1 MPIPTPSILWVDDE
15 VESLEPHRR
24 FLEGKGYRVHAL
36 SNGHDALE
44 YLMTHPVDLV
54 LLDETMP
61 GLSGIE
67 TLARIRRHARHIPV
81 VMVTRNETEDLMDE
95 AIGSQI
101 SDYLIKPVNPHQVLS
116 CLKKIVDNRRLVA
129 ERTAA
134 GYQRQLAA
142 MYGEWDG
149 QSDPEAWADI
159 HRRLIHWELDMEGL
173 DMPGMREIHRA
184 QMQEADAEF
193 FRFVSRNYTAWT
205 DPKRQ
210 EQAPLMSHNLFRRKV
225 LPHAGRGEP
234 LVWIV
239 IDNLRYDQWKA
250 IEPVVSE
257 SFHVREEAAF
267 LSILPT
273 ATHYSRNALFSGL
286 LPADMQRLHP
296 DLWRNED
303 EEGGKNAHEE
313 DFLRAQLRRLRREG
327 LRCSY
332 QKVLT
337 HHDAQ
342 RLADNA
348 HNLLDFDLSV
358 VVYNFVDMLSHAR
371 TEMELLKE
379 LASDEGG
386 YRSLTLS
393 WFMHAPL
400 HQALRRI
407 ADRRMTVVLCTDH
420 GSVRVRNACKV
431 VGDRNSSTNL
441 RYKHG
446 RNLDY
451 APSDVLAFRDPARAG
466 LPSPSLNSSYIFAR
480 PDAFL
485 CYPNHYNQYANL
497 YRNTFQH
504 GGVSMAEMIVPVVRL
519 SGRQAGPLSGG

>member
-1 MPIPTPSILWVDDE
+1 MPQPSVLWVDDE
-15 VESLEPHRR
+15 MESLESHRR
-24 FLEGKGYRVHAL
+24 FLEAKGYRVHAL

-44 YLMTHPVDLV
+44 YLHSHPVDVV

-61 GLSGIE
+61 GLSGLE
-67 TLARIRRHARHIPV
+67 TLTRIRQRTRNVPV

-116 CLKKIVDNRRLVA
+116 CLKKIFDNRRLVA
-129 ERTAA
+129 EKTASD
-134 GYQRQLAA
+134 YQRQLAG
-142 MYGEWDG
+142 MYGAWDG
-149 QSDPEAWADI
+149 LSDPERWAET
-159 HRRLIHWELDMEGL
+159 HRGLIDWELEMERSDL
-173 DMPGMREIHRA
+173 PEMREVHRS

-193 FRFVSRNYTAWT
+193 FRYVSRQYAVWT

-210 EQAPLMSHNLFRRKV
+210 AEAPLMSHNLFQRKV
-225 LPHAGRGEP
+225 LPHAGQGQP

-250 IEPVVSE
+250 IEPVLADSFRIQEE
-257 SFHVREEAAF
+257 SAF

-286 LPADMQRLHP
+286 LPSEMQRIHP
-296 DLWRNED
+296 DLWLNEED
-303 EEGGKNAHEE
+303 EGGKNAHEE
-313 DFLRAQLRRLRREG
+313 DFLKAQLRRLRRED
-327 LRCSY
+327 LRSSY
-332 QKVLT
+332 QKVIT
-337 HHDAQ
+337 HQDAQ
-342 RLADNA
+342 RLADQA
-348 HNLLDFDLSV
+348 HNLLNFDLSV
-358 VVYNFVDMLSHAR
+358 VVYNFVDQLSHAR
-371 TEMELLKE
+371 TEVELLKE
-379 LASDEGG
+379 LAADEAG

-393 WFMHAPL
+393 WFLHSPL

-407 ADRRMTVVLCTDH
+407 AEKRMTLILSTDH

-431 VGDRNSSTNL
+431 VGDRHSSTNL
-441 RYKHG
+441 RYKQG

-451 APSDVLAFRDPARAG
+451 AASDVLAFRDPLKAG
-466 LPSPSLNSSYIFAR
+466 LPSTSVNASFIFAK

-485 CYPNHYNQYANL
+485 CYPNHYNQFANL

-504 GGVSMAEMIVPVVRL
+504 GGVSMAEMIVPVVRMT
-519 SGRQAGPLSGG
+519 GR

>member
-1 MPIPTPSILWVDDE
+1 MPLANILWVDDE
-15 VESLEPHRR
+15 AESLESHRR
-24 FLEGKGYRVHAL
+24 FLEAKGYRVHAL
-36 SNGHDALE
+36 TNGHDALE
-44 YLMTHPVDLV
+44 HILTHPVDVV

-61 GLSGIE
+61 GLSGLE
-67 TLARIRRHARHIPV
+67 TLSRIRQRARHLPV
-81 VMVTRNETEDLMDE
+81 VMVTRNETEDLMEE

-116 CLKKIVDNRRLVA
+116 CLKKIIDNRRLVA
-129 ERTAA
+129 EKTASD
-134 GYQRQLAA
+134 YQRQLGG

-149 QSDPEAWADI
+149 LSDAEGWADI
-159 HRRLIHWELDMEGL
+159 HRRLIHWELEMERNDL
-173 DMPGMREIHRA
+173 PEMQEIHRA
-184 QMQEADAEF
+184 QMHEADAEF
-193 FRFVSRNYTAWT
+193 FRFVSRHYPSWVEAG
-205 DPKRQ
+205 RQ

-225 LPHAGRGEP
+225 LPHVGQSGP

-250 IEPVVSE
+250 IEPVLAE
-257 SFHVREEAAF
+257 SFRIQEESAF

-273 ATHYSRNALFSGL
+273 ATQYSRNALFSGL
-286 LPADMQRLHP
+286 LPSEMQRLHP
-296 DLWRNED
+296 NLWRNEE

-313 DFLRAQLRRLRREG
+313 EFLKAQLRRLRRDG
-327 LRCSY
+327 IRTSY
-332 QKVLT
+332 QKVVT

-342 RLADNA
+342 RLADQA
-348 HNLLDFDLSV
+348 HNLLNFDLSV

-379 LASDEGG
+379 LAAEEAG

-393 WFMHAPL
+393 WFLHSPL

-407 ADRRMTVVLCTDH
+407 AEKRMTLVLCTDH

-431 VGDRNSSTNL
+431 VGDRHSSTNL
-441 RYKHG
+441 RYKQG

-451 APSDVLAFRDPARAG
+451 AASDVLAFRDPLKAG
-466 LPSPSLNSSYIFAR
+466 LPSTSVNASFIFAK

-485 CYPNHYNQYANL
+485 CYPNHYNQFVNL

-504 GGVSMAEMIVPVVRL
+504 GGVSMAEMIVPMVRMT
-519 SGRQAGPLSGG
+519 GR